1 MVDPVFWLGVSI
13 LLVAVSIAAVLVVL
27 IPTLKELARAARSA
41 EKLFDTLSR
50 ELPPTLESIRLTG
63 VEISDLTDEVSEG
76 VQSAQRVVKQVDQGI
91 GGARKQVQRAQSS
104 TRSVFVGMRAAWQ
117 TLRRRPSA
125 RRSLDQ
131 LPASTEQPL
140 DHLAR
145 PSDRTNER
153 AYREAYVDEQPDQP
167 DEPFPEPRSDVRNG

>member
-1 MVDPVFWLGVSI
+1 VVDPVFWLGVSI

-63 VEISDLTDEVSEG
+63 AEISDLTDEVSEG
-76 VQSAQRVVKQVDQGI
+76 VQSAQRVVKQVDQGV
-91 GGARKQVQRAQSS
+91 GGARKQVQRARSS
-104 TRSVFVGMRAAWQ
+104 TRSVLVGMRAAWQ
-117 TLRRRPSA
+117 TLRRRPSP

-131 LPASTEQPL
+131 LPASTEQSIDRL
-140 DHLAR
+140 DPR
-145 PSDRTNER
+145 PSDRNGDA
-153 AYREAYVDEQPDQP
+153 AYLDSYSEASE
-167 DEPFPEPRSDVRNG
+167 PEPRSDARNG